1 MRRTGLMLWLSL
13 VGVSTLAPVAAGPL
27 AVAGAMRGL
36 APAAAWAQ
44 GEPVEPDQALDLA
57 RRRVRR
63 HPRDAEAYRRLGDAF
78 VLKARA
84 SGDMSYLA
92 RAEEALRKSLELAP
106 GSAGAWSHL
115 AYVYLTRHQFAE
127 AMTHA
132 ARAIALDAGSADAHG
147 VLGDALLE
155 LGRYEE
161 AGAAYRRMVDL
172 DGSLASFSR
181 LSGLKNLRGDV
192 EGAIADLELA
202 IRLGKAN
209 QNPREEVAWAHW
221 QLGSDH
227 WAVGNLEAAEEQ
239 YREAL
244 ALMPGYYRGLSGLA
258 QVRAAQGRLAEAA
271 ELYRKSLDVI
281 PLPETAAALGDVQA
295 RLGRPDEARRQYA
308 VVEYIGTLNAANQA
322 MYNRE
327 LALFYADHDMKL
339 ERALDLT
346 EREIRERKDIYGYD
360 ALAWVLYKSGR
371 TAEAAAAMTEALKLG
386 TRDPR
391 LFFHAGMI
399 HARLGDRARARE
411 YLERARA
418 LNPRF
423 HVMHAVVAELTL
435 GELSGDPVTST
446 ASQSATTPPAP

>member
-1 MRRTGLMLWLSL
+1 MPPGPSS
-13 VGVSTLAPVAAGPL
+13 STP
-27 AVAGAMRGL
+27 
-36 APAAAWAQ
+36 
-44 GEPVEPDQALDLA
+44 ET
-57 RRRVRR
+57 
-63 HPRDAEAYRRLGDAF
+63 RDA
-78 VLKARA
+78 
-84 SGDMSYLA
+84 
-92 RAEEALRKSLELAP
+92 
-106 GSAGAWSHL
+106 
-115 AYVYLTRHQFAE
+115 Q
-127 AMTHA
+127 
-132 ARAIALDAGSADAHG
+132 G

-155 LGRYEE
+155 LGRYDE
-161 AGAAYRRMVDL
+161 AGAAYRRMVEL
-172 DGSLASFSR
+172 DGSLASYSR
-181 LSGLKNLRGDV
+181 RSGLKNLHGDV

-209 QNPREEVAWAHW
+209 QSPREAVAWAHW
-221 QLGSDH
+221 QLGGEH

-244 ALMPGYYRGLSGLA
+244 VLMPSYYRGLSGLA

-327 LALFYADHDMKL
+327 LALFYADHDLKL

-346 EREIRERKDIYGYD
+346 EREIKERKDIYGYD
-360 ALAWVLYKSGR
+360 ALAWALYKSGR
-371 TAEAAAAMTEALKLG
+371 TAEAAAAMAEALRLG

-423 HVMHAVVAELTL
+423 HVVHAAVADRTLAELAGDAVRRPAPAVPPPPRRRPDGPL
-435 GELSGDPVTST
+435 SPRRGEARGRGAPST
-446 ASQSATTPPAP
+446 AECREVARRHDRHAAPLTLALSPEGRGTENGARRTHPRQDGLQMVTGVRPQISSAYCWIVRSLENLPMRATFRIDLRVHAAWSRYSRPPAPGRRRTTA

>member
-1 MRRTGLMLWLSL
+1 MRHTVLFLSL
-13 VGVSTLAPVAAGPL
+13 SLAGVSALAAIGAGPL
-27 AVAGAMRGL
+27 AFPGATLHL

-84 SGDMSYLA
+84 SGDMSYLT
-92 RAEEALRKSLELAP
+92 RAEEALEKSLELAP
-106 GSAGAWSHL
+106 GSAGTWSHL
-115 AYVYLTRHQFAE
+115 AHVHVMRHQFAE
-127 AMTHA
+127 AVTHA

-147 VLGDALLE
+147 ALGDALLE
-155 LGRYEE
+155 LGRYAE
-161 AGAAYRRMVDL
+161 AGASYRRMVEL
-172 DGSLASFSR
+172 DGSLASYSR
-181 LSGLKNLRGDV
+181 LSGLKNLHGDV

-209 QNPREEVAWAHW
+209 QNPREAVAWAHW
-221 QLGSDH
+221 QLGSEH
-227 WAVGNLEAAEEQ
+227 WAVGSLDAAEEQ
-239 YREAL
+239 YRQAL
-244 ALMPGYYRGLSGLA
+244 AVMPGYHRGLSGLA

-281 PLPETAAALGDVQA
+281 PLPETAAALGDIQA
-295 RLGRPDEARRQYA
+295 QLGRPDEARRQYA
-308 VVEYIGTLNAANQA
+308 VVEYIGTLNNANQA

-346 EREIRERKDIYGYD
+346 EREIKERKDIYGYD
-360 ALAWVLYKSGR
+360 VLAWVLYKSGR
-371 TAEAAAAMTEALKLG
+371 TVEAAAAMTEALKLG

-399 HARLGDRARARE
+399 QARLGERVRARE

-423 HVMHAVVAELTL
+423 HVVHAAVIERTL
-435 GELSGDPVTST
+435 AELSGRAWSEGQRTD
-446 ASQSATTPPAP
+446 

>member
-1 MRRTGLMLWLSL
+1 M
-13 VGVSTLAPVAAGPL
+13 
-27 AVAGAMRGL
+27 
-36 APAAAWAQ
+36 
-44 GEPVEPDQALDLA
+44 EPDQALDLA

-63 HPRDAEAYRRLGDAF
+63 HPRDSEAYRRLGDAL

-84 SGDMSYLA
+84 SGDMSYLT
-92 RAEEALRKSLELAP
+92 RAEEALKKSVELAP
-106 GSAGAWSHL
+106 GSAGAWSYL

-132 ARAIALDAGSADAHG
+132 ARAIVLDAGNADAHG

-155 LGRYEE
+155 LGRYDE
-161 AGAAYRRMVDL
+161 AGAAYRRMVEL
-172 DGSLASFSR
+172 DGSLASYSR
-181 LSGLKNLRGDV
+181 RSGLKNLHGDV

-209 QNPREEVAWAHW
+209 QSPREAVAWAHW
-221 QLGSDH
+221 QLGGEH

-239 YREAL
+239 YREAMV
-244 ALMPGYYRGLSGLA
+244 LMPSYYRGLSGLA

-327 LALFYADHDMKL
+327 LALFYADHDLKL

-346 EREIRERKDIYGYD
+346 EREIKERKDIYGYD
-360 ALAWVLYKSGR
+360 ALAWALYKSGR
-371 TAEAAAAMTEALKLG
+371 TAEAAAAMTEALRLG

-423 HVMHAVVAELTL
+423 HVVHAAVVERTLAELA
-435 GELSGDPVTST
+435 GDAVTSS
-446 ASQSATTPPAP
+446 ASGSAATPPAP